1 MKVTIFLAL
10 GILAIGSANSQEAP
24 NSEALYQQFCAQ
36 CHGANLQGGN
46 AQSMV
51 DGVWQFGAGK
61 GYVTR
66 NIKHGIT
73 NLGMPAYES
82 SMTDKQIAAV
92 TEFILAAEKTAG
104 AVKPAPPAEVQTL
117 DYHVKVD
124 QWVQGLEDP
133 WGIAFPDENSAL
145 ITEKGGRLRIVK
157 DGVLDANAIV
167 GTPEVLAE
175 GQGGLMDV
183 AVDPDFAKNGWVYL
197 AYSHAL
203 PADAGK
209 PLPAMTKI
217 VRGKIAEGKWTDE
230 QTLFE
235 APHEAYLP
243 SRVHYG
249 CRIVFDGKGYLFFS
263 IGERGFQ
270 DHAQDVTRPNG
281 KVHRIKTDGSIPK
294 DNPFA
299 KKKGAIPSIYS
310 YGNRNAQG
318 LAVHPETGYVWETEH
333 GPMGGDEI
341 NVIESGKNYG
351 WPVATYGRNYT
362 GQLVSELTEKEGIE
376 APALYWRPSIAVC
389 GIDFYNGG
397 QFPKWKNALLV
408 TALKDE
414 ELRVVTVKDKRV
426 LHEELILKNIGRA
439 RDVGVGPDGAIYLVT
454 NSPDAI
460 LRLSF
465 IKARSYKALQ

>member
-1 MKVTIFLAL
+1 MKLLRSVAF
-10 GILAIGSANSQEAP
+10 GILGAAFAVAQEAP
-24 NSEALYQQFCAQ
+24 NGEALYRQFCSQ

-46 AQSMV
+46 AQSMI

-82 SMTDKQIAAV
+82 SMSDRQINAV
-92 TEFILAAEKTAG
+92 AEFILAAEKSAG
-104 AVKPAPPAEVQTL
+104 AVKPAPPAEIQTL

-124 QWVQGLEDP
+124 QWVQGLDDP
-133 WGIAFPDENSAL
+133 WSIAFSDAQTAL
-145 ITEKGGRLRIVK
+145 ITEKSGRLRVVRN
-157 DGVLDANAIV
+157 GVLDETPVA

-175 GQGGLMDV
+175 GQGGLLDV
-183 AVDPDFAKNGWVYL
+183 AADPDHASNGWIYL
-197 AYSHAL
+197 AFSHAL
-203 PADAGK
+203 PAQGNDSR
-209 PLPAMTKI
+209 PAMTKI
-217 VRGKIAEGKWTDE
+217 VRGKITDGKWTSE
-230 QTLFE
+230 EVLFE
-235 APHEAYLP
+235 APHETYLP

-249 CRIVFDGKGYLFFS
+249 SRIVFDEKGHLFFA

-281 KVHRIKTDGSIPK
+281 KVHRINTDGSIPK
-294 DNPFA
+294 DNPFR
-299 KKKGAIPSIYS
+299 KKNGAIKSIYS

-318 LAVHPETGYVWETEH
+318 LAVHPETGYLWETEH

-351 WPVATYGRNYT
+351 WPVVSYGRNYT
-362 GQLVSELTEKEGIE
+362 GQLVSELTQKEGIE
-376 APALYWRPSIAVC
+376 APAFYWRPSIAVC
-389 GIDFYNGG
+389 GIDFYIGT

-426 LHEELILKNIGRA
+426 LHEELVLKNVGRV
-439 RDVGVGPDGAIYLVT
+439 RDVSVGPDGSIYLVT
-454 NSPDAI
+454 NSPGAVLKLSY
-460 LRLSF
+460 LRD
-465 IKARSYKALQ
+465 RSYKALQ

>member
-1 MKVTIFLAL
+1 MKSIRSALL
-10 GILAIGSANSQEAP
+10 GIFAVAFANAQEAP
-24 NSEALYQQFCAQ
+24 NGEALYKQFCAQ
-36 CHGANLQGGN
+36 CHGPNLQGGN

-82 SMTDKQIAAV
+82 SMTDKQINAV
-92 TEFILAAEKTAG
+92 AEYILNTEKSAG
-104 AVKPAPPAEVQTL
+104 AVKPAPPAEVQTV

-124 QWVQGLEDP
+124 QWVQDLDDP
-133 WGIAFPDENSAL
+133 WGIAFPDAQTVL
-145 ITEKGGRLRIVK
+145 ITEKAGKLRFVK
-157 DGVLDANAIV
+157 NGMLDSNAIA

-183 AVDPDFAKNGWVYL
+183 AVDPGYAKNGWVYL
-197 AYSHAL
+197 AFSHAL
-203 PADAGK
+203 PAEAGS
-209 PLPAMTKI
+209 PRPAMTKI
-217 VRGKIAEGKWTDE
+217 VRGKIADDKWTDE

-235 APHEAYLP
+235 APRESYLP

-249 CRIVFDGKGYLFFS
+249 CRIVFDDQGHLYFA

-270 DHAQDVTRPNG
+270 DHAQDLTRPNG

-294 DNPFA
+294 DNPFR

-318 LAVHPETGYVWETEH
+318 LAVHPENGYLWETEH

-351 WPVATYGRNYT
+351 WPVVTYGRNYT
-362 GQLVSELTEKEGIE
+362 GQLVSELTEKDGID
-376 APALYWRPSIAVC
+376 APALYWNPSIAVC
-389 GIDFYNGG
+389 GVDFYNGG

-414 ELRVVTVKDKRV
+414 ELRVVIVKDKRV

-454 NSPDAI
+454 NNPGAV
-460 LRLSF
+460 LKLSF
-465 IKARSYKALQ
+465 IKERSYKALQ

>member
-1 MKVTIFLAL
+1 MRSIRSVAL
-10 GILAIGSANSQEAP
+10 GIFAAAFADAQEAP
-24 NSEALYQQFCAQ
+24 NGQALYQQFCAQ

-82 SMTDKQIAAV
+82 SMSDKQIAAV
-92 TEFILAAEKTAG
+92 TEFILAAEKSVG
-104 AVKPAPPAEVQTL
+104 AVKPAPPSEVQTL

-133 WGIAFPDENSAL
+133 WSIAFPDAETAL
-145 ITEKGGRLRIVK
+145 ITEKSGHLRIVK
-157 DGVLDANAIV
+157 NGVLAPTPV
-167 GTPEVLAE
+167 TGTPEVLAE

-183 AVDPDFAKNGWVYL
+183 AVDPHFAANGWTYL
-197 AYSHAL
+197 AFSHAL
-203 PADAGK
+203 PAKGAD
-209 PLPAMTKI
+209 PRLAMTKL
-217 VRGKIAEGKWTDE
+217 VRGKIADGKWANE
-230 QTLFE
+230 EVLFE
-235 APHEAYLP
+235 APHESYLP

-249 CRIVFDGKGYLFFS
+249 CRIVFDDKGHLFFA

-294 DNPFA
+294 DNPFR
-299 KKKGAIPSIYS
+299 KKHGAIKSIYS

-318 LAVHPETGYVWETEH
+318 LAVHPETGYLWETEH

-351 WPVATYGRNYT
+351 WPVVTYGRNYT
-362 GQLVSELTEKEGIE
+362 GQLISELTEKEGIE
-376 APALYWRPSIAVC
+376 APASYWRPSQSVGSTSIPVRNSR
-389 GIDFYNGG
+389 NG
-397 QFPKWKNALLV
+397 
-408 TALKDE
+408 
-414 ELRVVTVKDKRV
+414 RM
-426 LHEELILKNIGRA
+426 HCS
-439 RDVGVGPDGAIYLVT
+439 
-454 NSPDAI
+454 SP
-460 LRLSF
+460 R
-465 IKARSYKALQ
+465 